1 MTRRGALAS
10 LLEDGYF
17 EVPGVVSAED
27 CARLRASYDEPLFRK
42 TIRMDRDSY
51 GRGEYKYFRYPLPDL
66 VQQLRVD
73 WYQRL
78 VPAARLW
85 MEHIESDVEIP
96 AKLGGFLQNC
106 HSQGQTEA
114 TPLMLSYSA
123 GGSNAP
129 HQDKYGR
136 IAFPFQIVIMLS
148 RPDIDFT
155 GGEFRLIEKRSGLEA
170 TTTLLRPGQGTA
182 IAFPNQF
189 RPLVPER
196 LARIEVRHGVGTV
209 ISGERMTMGLIF
221 HDARG
226 RRP

>member
-1 MTRRGALAS
+1 MTRRDALVS
-10 LLEDGYF
+10 LLDDGYF
-17 EVPGVVSAED
+17 EVPGVISAEE

-42 TIRMDRDSY
+42 TIRMNRDSY
-51 GRGEYKYFRYPLPDL
+51 GHGEYKYFRYPLPER
-66 VQQLRVD
+66 VQRLRQD

-78 VPAARLW
+78 VPAAQLW

-96 AKLGGFLQNC
+96 ATLDGFLQNC
-106 HSQGQTEA
+106 HRQGQTEA

-136 IAFPFQIVIMLS
+136 IAFPFQVVIMLS
-148 RPDIDFT
+148 QPDNDFT
-155 GGEFRLIEKRSGLEA
+155 GGEFQLIEKHSGLDA
-170 TTTLLRPGQGTA
+170 TTTLLRPSQGTA
-182 IAFPNQF
+182 IVFPNQF
-189 RPLVPER
+189 RPLLPER
-196 LARIEVRHGVGTV
+196 LARIEVRHGVSTV
-209 ISGERMTMGLIF
+209 VSGERMTMGLIF